1 MDVEQVELNIVPQ
14 ISDQNQGN
22 DQVQSSQL
30 ALNTVL
36 LNARQSYL
44 FKKGKLQLLTLKR
57 FTQAILIYRIFYV
70 LLCIIPFYKC
80 PFQCNNTL
88 LNILLLIC
96 IGLESFK
103 IVETAYQLKKVTYY
117 LELFIL
123 QVPQQVIPFSLNDF
137 QTIFALR
144 QALDKL
150 HINAFYF
157 RIIINIIWIIYY
169 IIYVAFFFSNAKYYT
184 NEQNVT
190 VCFMLIIISLDS
202 AFFIFPY
209 VFHFIGWI
217 CLKSYDAIKKLTS
230 KNNKLI
236 RSLKIEKYV
245 EGQQLSDENICII
258 CWDSFKKDECYSRLK
273 CNQNHIFHTTCIK
286 IWIKTNITCPVCR
299 SQLV

>member
-1 MDVEQVELNIVPQ
+1 MDVEQVELNIAPQ
-14 ISDQNQGN
+14 ISDSNQGN
-22 DQVQSSQL
+22 DQVQNSQL
-30 ALNTVL
+30 ALNSVY

-44 FKKGKLQLLTLKR
+44 YKKGKLQFLTLKR
-57 FTQAILIYRIFYV
+57 STQAILIYRIFYV

-103 IVETAYQLKKVTYY
+103 IADSIYYLKKVTYY
-117 LELFIL
+117 LQLFSS
-123 QVPQQVIPFSLNDF
+123 QDPQQVIPFSINDF

-144 QALDKL
+144 NAIDML
-150 HINAFYF
+150 HKNSFYF
-157 RIIINIIWIIYY
+157 RIINNIIWIIYY
-169 IIYVAFFFSNAKYYT
+169 IFYVAFFFSNALYYT
-184 NEQNVT
+184 NEQNVI

-209 VFHFIGWI
+209 IINFIGWI

-236 RSLKIEKYV
+236 RSLKKEKYI

-258 CWDSFKKDECYSRLK
+258 CWDQFKKDEYYTRLK
-273 CNQNHIFHTTCIK
+273 CNKNHIFHITCIK